1 MKKIWFVGVF
11 LVLLFSFN
19 SSQAQILK
27 KAMEKFSKKDEAG
40 ADKATGQNVNMENA
54 MMGFGKNKVDPSVVP
69 NSYAFSWKYIMEITA
84 NEGKP
89 MNAEYL
95 LEPNKSYVAMNMA
108 QGKGQ
113 NMLMIMDS
121 GNNITV
127 TCFGDG
133 NQKMATASKM
143 PDYTD
148 LAKKESEKSKFT
160 IKTLP
165 NKTFLGYNCKGVQMT
180 NEQYDIICYY
190 TSEAK
195 VSFGDMFKN
204 QKNWKMPEEL
214 ASYFKPEERTLL
226 MDMTMKDLKSRK
238 VTTMKCLSLEKSAYT
253 FNKSDYKFM

>member
-1 MKKIWFVGVF
+1 MKKMWVVGVLML
-11 LVLLFSFN
+11 LVSFN
-19 SSQAQILK
+19 SMQAQILK
-27 KAMEKFSKKDEAG
+27 NALEKYSKKNQSAQNNTDAQ
-40 ADKATGQNVNMENA
+40 TGNMESA
-54 MMGFGKNKVDPSVVP
+54 ILGYGKNKVDPSVVP
-69 NSYAFSWKYIMEITA
+69 NSYVFSWKYIMEITA
-84 NEGKP
+84 NEGKS
-89 MNAEYL
+89 MDAEYL

-108 QGKGQ
+108 QGQDQ
-113 NMLMIMDS
+113 NILMIMDS
-121 GNNITV
+121 GNNITI
-127 TCFGDG
+127 TCFGNG
-133 NQKMATASKM
+133 KEKMASASKM

-180 NEQYDIICYY
+180 NDQYDIICYY

-204 QKNWKMPEEL
+204 QKNWKMPAEFS
-214 ASYFKPEERTLL
+214 SYFKPDERTLL

-238 VTTMKCLSLEKSAYT
+238 VTTMKCKSLEKSAFT